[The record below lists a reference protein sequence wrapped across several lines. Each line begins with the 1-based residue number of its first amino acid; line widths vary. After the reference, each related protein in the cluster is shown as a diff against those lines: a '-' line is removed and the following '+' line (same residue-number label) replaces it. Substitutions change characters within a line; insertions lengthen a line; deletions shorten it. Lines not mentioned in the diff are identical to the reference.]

1 MTRMISIGASLAA
14 AAAITVLA
22 ASQAAGQATTANKR
36 TFLTFSGAVQVPG
49 ATLQK
54 GTYVFRIA
62 DPATQH
68 VWQVLDASE
77 RHLIA
82 QFFFVNT
89 PDRTIQEANHADGK
103 PVVWFH
109 ETPAGV
115 PPAIRVLYYPSDLAG
130 AEFLYPKEQAKQFAS
145 TTHHRILATD
155 GGSKKT
161 APAQVTVIEPA
172 SAPST
177 ARAEASK

>member
-22 ASQAAGQATTANKR
+22 ASHATAQGTTVNKR

-62 DPATQH
+62 DPDAQR

-77 RHLIA
+77 RHVIA
-82 QFFFVNT
+82 QFFFVRT
-89 PDRTIQEANHADGK
+89 ADRTIQETNHANGK
-103 PVVWFH
+103 PVVTFH
-109 ETPAGV
+109 ETAAGV

-155 GGSKKT
+155 SD
-161 APAQVTVIEPA
+161 PAKRSPANVTVVEPA
-172 SAPST
+172 SIAPV
-177 ARAEASK
+177 AHVEASK